1 MKAMVQFLSSVTIC
15 FVVHFTALSVDM
27 CYYVMSLAGL
37 MNGELEIFGR
47 KLCWHNRVTSAKEN
61 HDNRRDGRSCFWH
74 RPVGF
79 SFAWNRTTLSQ
90 VPAHIPITVP
100 STLSL
105 SISTILNANSIC
117 DNK

>member
-1 MKAMVQFLSSVTIC
+1 MNAVVQFLPSGTIC

-47 KLCWHNRVTSAKEN
+47 KLSYHNRVTSTKEN
-61 HDNRRDGRSCFWH
+61 HDNRRDDRSCFWY

-79 SFAWNRTTLSQ
+79 PFAWNRITLSQ
-90 VPAHIPITVP
+90 IPAHIPITVP

-105 SISTILNANSIC
+105 SISTILNANRTC